1 MKPEISIKKPQIANE
16 RKAMA
21 DLSKLFK
28 MKGVGFIFLA
38 FAAGIILL
46 LLPSEK
52 KEAEA
57 NVKESYV
64 EILEENLKSILESA
78 TGRKCSVMITVD
90 GGFSYSYAA
99 NDKLITSYNES
110 GIASK
115 NVSREYVITT
125 KNGDESLVVL
135 REIPPDVVG
144 VAVVCKNGDEKDKE
158 EIISIICALF
168 DIPKSNALCVVG

>member
-1 MKPEISIKKPQIANE
+1 MAEI
-16 RKAMA
+16 
-21 DLSKLFK
+21 SKLFK

-46 LLPSEK
+46 LLPAEK
-52 KEAEA
+52 KEVEI
-57 NVKESYV
+57 NSKESYV
-64 EILEENLKSILESA
+64 EILEDNLKTILENA

-110 GIASK
+110 GITSK

-125 KNGDESLVVL
+125 KNGDETLVIL
-135 REIPPDVVG
+135 KEIPPEVLG
-144 VAVVCKNGDEKDKE
+144 VAVVCKNGDEKDKN
-158 EIISIICALF
+158 EIISIVCALF
-168 DIPKSNALCVVG
+168 DIPESNALCVIG